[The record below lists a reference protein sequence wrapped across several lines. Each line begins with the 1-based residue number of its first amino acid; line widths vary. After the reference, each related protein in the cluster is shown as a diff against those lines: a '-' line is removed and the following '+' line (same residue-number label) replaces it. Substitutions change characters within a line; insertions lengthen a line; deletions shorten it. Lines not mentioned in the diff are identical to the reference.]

1 MPQGA
6 RCRAFPCGS
15 TRRDGGCH
23 PSARSPLIAFLRFQ
37 RAAMFRDRDAH
48 STRGRSYART
58 LLEPRRPPDTRSVAR
73 LIPAPLRTVR
83 VCFTPATLLSFRLQ
97 GLDPPGD
104 ADAFPR
110 PVLPCRC
117 PAHSDADLG
126 FEGFTPPDSR
136 LDRRKRRPRRA
147 LLAFPPL
154 RPSLPLPWTRL
165 PGSSSHALPSAPA
178 EAGTELRPRVST
190 SSGPGFTPTR
200 HKDPR
205 AAPAPVRFPTLSP
218 SPTDRARDP
227 RTPEPPS
234 GRQPRLQVLPTPEGE
249 DRACAQVA
257 MKAFR

>member
-15 TRRDGGCH
+15 TRRDGGCQ

-37 RAAMFRDRDAH
+37 RAAMVRDRNAL
-48 STRGRSYART
+48 STRGRSHART
-58 LLEPRRPPDTRSVAR
+58 LLEPGRPLDTRPIAR
-73 LIPAPLRTVR
+73 LIPALLRTVR

-97 GLDPPGD
+97 GFDPPGD
-104 ADAFPR
+104 TDAFPR

-165 PGSSSHALPSAPA
+165 PGSSSHALPSAPT
-178 EAGTELRPRVST
+178 EAGANCAPESQRAAGSVS
-190 SSGPGFTPTR
+190 
-200 HKDPR
+200 HPR
-205 AAPAPVRFPTLSP
+205 AT
-218 SPTDRARDP
+218 
-227 RTPEPPS
+227 RTR
-234 GRQPRLQVLPTPEGE
+234 GRHLPL
-249 DRACAQVA
+249 
-257 MKAFR
+257 